1 MRNKIFMWKTLIN
14 CEDKKPQGLR
24 PTNLNL
30 LFKIKLHRFTWPLYL
45 KDLPLDTYNLIHLC
59 DATTSYYPLIDPS
72 ATLNVFNPRFK
83 DRLLEWEIENDMAH

>member
-30 LFKIKLHRFTWPLYL
+30 LFKIKLHRFT
-45 KDLPLDTYNLIHLC
+45 
-59 DATTSYYPLIDPS
+59 
-72 ATLNVFNPRFK
+72 
-83 DRLLEWEIENDMAH
+83 